1 MNYRYLLSF
10 AATCAFTGC
19 ATTPAELNDVEAISY
34 AETVYLKQDDVF
46 AAFNAYENKIN
57 NRVNQLEFQ
66 INELESR
73 LENMATSTDNNSTVE
88 IVDGS
93 QKQWACTLT
102 HSEKRFMAQ
111 SLNKAAATFNVINKC
126 LAGGVDDFYCQ
137 ERDVV
142 CSDE

>member
-1 MNYRYLLSF
+1 MKYHYLLPF
-10 AATCAFTGC
+10 IAIGAFTGC
-19 ATTPAELNDVEAISY
+19 ATAPTELKDVEAISY
-34 AETVYLKQDDVF
+34 ADTVYLKQEDVF
-46 AAFNAYENKIN
+46 SAFNAYETKIN
-57 NRVNQLEFQ
+57 NRVNRLEYQ
-66 INELESR
+66 VNELESR
-73 LENMATSTDNNSTVE
+73 LENMATSADNNSTVE

-93 QKQWACTLT
+93 RKQWACTLT